1 MKSKIP
7 RLSAFCLI
15 GATAVCAGT
24 LSADAG
30 NVPAQFTGKPVCV
43 DISQKYQRKA
53 GKHAARDLN
62 FMLFDASARNCI
74 TLMPLLLKD
83 GASVTARDRFG
94 STALLIAARSGHV
107 DAIKF
112 LLSEGSDIEHVNLAG
127 SSALLRAV
135 TANRKK
141 AARHLL
147 NAGAN
152 PDKANIKKI
161 SPLVAASYNGSRR
174 LVKQLLKAGAN
185 PSQTDASGKGPVV
198 YAAGKGYTDILELLL
213 DAKADVNEVYGNG
226 LTALMWAAGHA
237 NDVPAAE
244 GLATARL
251 LIERGAKVDIADNRG
266 KTALMIAAE
275 RNHPEIVELLLKAGA
290 NPMSQDKQ
298 GKTAAQLAASDAVR
312 VILKN

>member
-1 MKSKIP
+1 M
-7 RLSAFCLI
+7 LSISRTC
-15 GATAVCAGT
+15 AVGFAAAAAVFT
-24 LSADAG
+24 SLTPASAG
-30 NVPAQFTGKPVCV
+30 NVPAQFTGKPVCI
-43 DISQKYQRKA
+43 DISQRYDRKA
-53 GKHAARDLN
+53 GKHATRDLN
-62 FMLFDASARNCI
+62 FMLFDASARNC
-74 TLMPLLLKD
+74 TKLMPVLLKE

-107 DAIKF
+107 EAIEF
-112 LLSEGSDIEHVNLAG
+112 LLAQGSDIEHVNLAG

-141 AARHLL
+141 TARYLL
-147 NAGAN
+147 KAGAN
-152 PDKANIKKI
+152 PDKANVKKI

-185 PSQTDASGKGPVV
+185 PSQTDASGKGPAV
-198 YAAGKGYTDILELLL
+198 YAAGKGYTDILKLLL
-213 DAKADVNEVYGNG
+213 DADADVNQVYGNG

-237 NDVPAAE
+237 NDVPSAE
-244 GLATARL
+244 GLATAKL
-251 LIERGAKVDIADNRG
+251 LIERGAKFDIADNRG

-298 GKTAAQLAASDAVR
+298 GKTAAQLAASDAIR

>member
-1 MKSKIP
+1 MLSISKLGV
-7 RLSAFCLI
+7 LSFA
-15 GATAVCAGT
+15 GATVI
-24 LSADAG
+24 SAAPQPASAG
-30 NVPAQFTGKPVCV
+30 NVPSQFAGKPVCV
-43 DISQKYQRKA
+43 EISQRYERKA

-62 FMLFDASARNCI
+62 FMLFDASARNC
-74 TLMPLLLKD
+74 TALMPVLLKQ

-107 DAIKF
+107 EAIEF
-112 LLSEGSDIEHVNLAG
+112 LLAEGSDIEHVNLAG
-127 SSALLRAV
+127 STALLRAV
-135 TANRKK
+135 TANRRK

-147 NAGAN
+147 KAGAN

-161 SPLVAASYNGSRR
+161 SPLVAASFNGSRR

-185 PSQTDASGKGPVV
+185 PSQTDASGKGPAV
-198 YAAGKGYTDILELLL
+198 YAAGKGYNDILKLLL
-213 DAKADVNEVYGNG
+213 DAGADVNQVYGNS

-244 GLATARL
+244 GLAAARL
-251 LIERGAKVDIADNRG
+251 LIERGAKIGIADNRG

-275 RNHPEIVELLLKAGA
+275 RNHPEIVKLLLKVGA
-290 NPMSQDKQ
+290 DAKTQDKQ

-312 VILKN
+312 VILEN